1 MKKELKEFYKREWRD
16 ADYILSLTQEG
27 LLWQIWKERSSKLFY
42 FLMGAVVPMA
52 MIALFIIT

>member
-27 LLWQIWKERSSKLFY
+27 LLWQIWKERSNKLFY
-42 FLMGAVVPMA
+42 FLMGVVVPMA

>member
-42 FLMGAVVPMA
+42 FLMGVVVPMA